1 MLQFLLVTILRLGVN
16 GSRGSDDRIVHL
28 LGVMTDVITFVDTV
42 DALSIIQARREVV
55 LFLIQQVTEC
65 GYFVTS
71 YTQQK
76 RFCELS

>member
-1 MLQFLLVTILRLGVN
+1 MD
-16 GSRGSDDRIVHL
+16 RGDHDDRIVHL
-28 LGVMTDVITFVDTV
+28 VDVMTDAIAFVDTV
-42 DALSIIQARREVV
+42 DALSRIQARREAV
-55 LFLIQQVTEC
+55 LSLIQQVTEC